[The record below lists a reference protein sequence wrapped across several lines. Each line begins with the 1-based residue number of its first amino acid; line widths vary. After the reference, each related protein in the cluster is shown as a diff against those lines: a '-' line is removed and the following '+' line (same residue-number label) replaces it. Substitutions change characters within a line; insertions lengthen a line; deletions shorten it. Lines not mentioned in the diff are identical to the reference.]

1 MPPIRIRDAPSSGLE
16 PRAYQPPPSPRKGA
30 PLGQGSKFRPRRS
43 LDDPRGDA
51 YLARVLTGV
60 NQFGALLS
68 VVIVDVVLAG
78 DNAIVVGMAAAGLPI
93 ERRRR
98 VIVLGIA
105 AATIL
110 RILLAYFAVQLLA
123 VIGMTL
129 AGGVLLLWVSWKIYR
144 EFREMQVAEHA
155 IAAADGCCQKR
166 VPLRRK
172 SAGQALTQIVLA
184 DVSMSLDNV
193 LAVAGIARDH
203 FKLLAFG
210 LVLSVALM
218 GFASTYIA
226 RLLDRHFW
234 ISWVGLGIITFVALR
249 MIWEGS
255 TQVLNQTAALTL
267 TGI

>member
-1 MPPIRIRDAPSSGLE
+1 MAE
-16 PRAYQPPPSPRKGA
+16 
-30 PLGQGSKFRPRRS
+30 
-43 LDDPRGDA
+43 
-51 YLARVLTGV
+51 VLTGV

-110 RILLAYFAVQLLA
+110 RILLAYFAVQLL
-123 VIGMTL
+123 VIIGMTL
-129 AGGVLLLWVSWKIYR
+129 AGGILLLWVSWKMYR

-155 IAAADGCCQKR
+155 TADGCCQKR

>member
-1 MPPIRIRDAPSSGLE
+1 MA
-16 PRAYQPPPSPRKGA
+16 K
-30 PLGQGSKFRPRRS
+30 
-43 LDDPRGDA
+43 
-51 YLARVLTGV
+51 VLTGV

-78 DNAIVVGMAAAGLPI
+78 DNAIVVGMAAAGLPV

-98 VIVLGIA
+98 VIALGIA
-105 AATIL
+105 AATVL

-123 VIGMTL
+123 IIGMTL
-129 AGGVLLLWVSWKIYR
+129 AGGVLLLWVSWKMYR
-144 EFREMQVAEHA
+144 EFREMHVAEDTTV
-155 IAAADGCCQKR
+155 AAEGYCQNR
-166 VPLRRK
+166 VPVRRK

-203 FKLLAFG
+203 FELLAFG

-218 GFASTYIA
+218 GVASTYIA

-255 TQVLNQTAALTL
+255 TQVLNQTA
-267 TGI
+267 GI

>member
-1 MPPIRIRDAPSSGLE
+1 VAE
-16 PRAYQPPPSPRKGA
+16 
-30 PLGQGSKFRPRRS
+30 
-43 LDDPRGDA
+43 
-51 YLARVLTGV
+51 VLTGV

-105 AATIL
+105 AATML

-123 VIGMTL
+123 IIGMIL
-129 AGGVLLLWVSWKIYR
+129 AGGVLLLWVSWKMYR
-144 EFREMQVAEHA
+144 DFREMQVAERA
-155 IAAADGCCQKR
+155 TAAADGCCQNR
-166 VPLRRK
+166 VPIRRK
-172 SAGQALTQIVLA
+172 STGQALTQIVLA

-203 FKLLAFG
+203 FELLAFG

-218 GFASTYIA
+218 GVASTYIA

-234 ISWVGLGIITFVALR
+234 ISWVGLGIITLVALR

-255 TQVLNQTAALTL
+255 TQVLNQTVALTL
-267 TGI
+267 AGI